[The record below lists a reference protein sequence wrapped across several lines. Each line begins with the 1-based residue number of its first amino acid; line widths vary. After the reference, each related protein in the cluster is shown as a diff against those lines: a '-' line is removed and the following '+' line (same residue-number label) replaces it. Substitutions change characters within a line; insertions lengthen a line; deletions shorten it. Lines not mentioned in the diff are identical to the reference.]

1 MPTQKPLPKSEARQL
16 LERLVF
22 EETDPKDWVE
32 DVWNMSGLHG
42 DSAAKLL
49 EVFEALIECCSEEKL
64 DNLVQGLYQAKLE
77 QSL

>member
-1 MPTQKPLPKSEARQL
+1 MPSQKPLPKSEARQL

-22 EETDPKDWVE
+22 EETQPKDWVE

-49 EVFEALIECCSEEKL
+49 EVFEALIDCCSEEKL
-64 DNLVQGLYQAKLE
+64 DNLVKSLY
-77 QSL
+77 SDRMG